1 MHRNMLSVD
10 PYGSNASN
18 SKLNSELHSMMKED
32 DLGGQLLGKSIDLDK
47 TFKHTFSLSLDLD
60 ASKDFAVANSNNG
73 ARRPA
78 SPPRG
83 ATRPQFLRQFEKRF
97 ELLRRPTLEDDMLNG
112 SLVLPT
118 HYTDHNPT
126 NFAQPINP
134 QQTAEKPELL
144 LLLDKHSSSSQK
156 LAEDAF
162 NEEELETPRFHHM
175 TLQGPARSHSFPF
188 EQPAAHNP
196 PMAYSNGV
204 SNSLMNSLSS
214 PRSIVSFRRLY
225 NILVTLFS
233 KGSIGELDYDLDSF
247 EEEILN
253 CLLQRKYFQHLTA
266 AELVQPVP
274 DRIQKINEIVNS
286 RSNKRPEE
294 CYKFILTRVLK
305 YLKRKYFFSAGEGS
319 ANSEKQFYEFFFG
332 EVAESLGLPI
342 ESFIYPIT
350 RKQLDLSKFNAA
362 YFERIFRSEKFLA
375 ELNGYM
381 EDGLYAEYREELKQK
396 LCSFLRKYETMLKK
410 ANSDQAG
417 IQKRMKEYLLKNK
430 RCKLPWS
437 LNEINES
444 VIRFHILLDNVKS
457 KQ

>member
-1 MHRNMLSVD
+1 MHRNMISVD

-60 ASKDFAVANSNNG
+60 VSKEFAAANNG
-73 ARRPA
+73 GRKPA

-83 ATRPQFLRQFEKRF
+83 ASRPQFLRQFEKRF
-97 ELLRRPTLEDDMLNG
+97 ELLRRPALEDDMLNG
-112 SLVLPT
+112 SLVLPI
-118 HYTDHNPT
+118 HCGDQNLANHGS
-126 NFAQPINP
+126 QQIN
-134 QQTAEKPELL
+134 QHQAVEKPELL
-144 LLLDKHSSSSQK
+144 LLLDKHSTSSHK

-162 NEEELETPRFHHM
+162 NEEELETPRFHHLI
-175 TLQGPARSHSFPF
+175 LQPPTRSHSFPF
-188 EQPAAHNP
+188 EQSPTHHSTAVHA
-196 PMAYSNGV
+196 SGV

-214 PRSIVSFRRLY
+214 PRAIVSFRRLY
-225 NILVTLFS
+225 NVLVTLFS
-233 KGSIGELDYDLDSF
+233 KGSISELDYDLDFF

-253 CLLQRKYFQHLTA
+253 CLLQRKYFQHLTV
-266 AELVQPVP
+266 AELAQPITE
-274 DRIQKINEIVNS
+274 RIQKINEIVNS

-305 YLKRKYFFSAGEGS
+305 FLKRKYFFSTGEGS
-319 ANSEKQFYEFFFG
+319 ANSERQFYEFFFS
-332 EVAESLGLPI
+332 EVAGALDLPI
-342 ESFIYPIT
+342 ECFIYPIT
-350 RKQLDLSKFNAA
+350 RKHLDLSKFNAA
-362 YFERIFRSEKFLA
+362 YFERIFRSERFLA
-375 ELNGYM
+375 ELNSYM
-381 EDGLYAEYREELKQK
+381 EEGLYSEYREELKQK

>member
-1 MHRNMLSVD
+1 MHRNMISID

-60 ASKDFAVANSNNG
+60 ASKEFAVANNHNG

-83 ATRPQFLRQFEKRF
+83 TNRPQFLRQFEKRF

-112 SLVLPT
+112 SLILPT
-118 HYTDHNPT
+118 HN
-126 NFAQPINP
+126 NESNPINHG
-134 QQTAEKPELL
+134 QQINQQQITEKPELL

-156 LAEDAF
+156 MAEDTF

-175 TLQGPARSHSFPF
+175 HLQPPVRSHSFPL
-188 EQPAAHNP
+188 EQSPNHNSLAAY
-196 PMAYSNGV
+196 ANGI

-233 KGSIGELDYDLDSF
+233 KGSVVELDYDLDPF
-247 EEEILN
+247 EEEIMN

-266 AELVQPVP
+266 AELALPVA

-305 YLKRKYFFSAGEGS
+305 FLKRKYFFSTGEGS

-332 EVAESLGLPI
+332 EVAESLELPI

-375 ELNGYM
+375 ELNSYM
-381 EDGLYAEYREELKQK
+381 EEGLYSEYREELKQK

-410 ANSDQAG
+410 PNSDQAG
-417 IQKRMKEYLLKNK
+417 IQKRMKDYLLKNK